1 MLLGL
6 SLTWSG
12 AQNRTTVSAT
22 DSEISDNL
30 DLRAVASIF
39 GEARDLED
47 FERRLN
53 NPETP
58 ISNLDLNLDN
68 QVDYLRV
75 VESIEGNQHIIV
87 VQAVMGRDQYQD
99 VATVEVEKDTR
110 NRRVQVQVVGDT
122 FLYGTNYIYEPV
134 YVGTPVIYNYFWQ
147 PYYQPYCSSWYWGFY
162 PSYYYAWHPFPIFR
176 YRHHIGLCINFGFQY
191 NYVNFRRCHWG
202 YSHYFGRRGNFIE
215 RHHPQRGFAYRNQ
228 GIANRYELDRTRTV
242 RNVAYPDTRS
252 PLAGTRDNQ
261 TATRPETGSVRGNW
275 TSATE
280 TRPVRQDYTN
290 GTTTNPRPTRANYS
304 EASSPRPVRQDYT
317 NGTITNPRPT
327 RANYS
332 EAPSPRPV
340 RENYSNT
347 PVTPRP
353 VRENYTLASTTATPR
368 PTRSDYST
376 TATPRPVRQDY
387 TPSTTTVSPR
397 PVRQEYSTPRPT
409 RQDYMPSPSASSVSP
424 RPTRQDYS
432 APTPQPSRQD
442 YTPSASSVSPRPAR
456 QDYSAPRPSRQDYSS
471 SGSSR
476 SMRSETSTSSR
487 LSRN

>member
-1 MLLGL
+1 MKTKLLYSMLLGL

-87 VQAVMGRDQYQD
+87 VQAVLGRDQFQD

-162 PSYYYAWHPFPIFR
+162 PNYYYAWHPFPIFR

-215 RHHPQRGFAYRNQ
+215 RQHPQRGFAYRNQ

-242 RNVAYPDTRS
+242 RNVAYPDTHNS
-252 PLAGTRDNQ
+252 LVGTRDNQ

-275 TSATE
+275 TSASE
-280 TRPVRQDYTN
+280 TRPVRQDLTS
-290 GTTTNPRPTRANYS
+290 GATTNPRPSRANYS
-304 EASSPRPVRQDYT
+304 EATSPRPVRQ
-317 NGTITNPRPT
+317 NF
-327 RANYS
+327 
-332 EAPSPRPV
+332 
-340 RENYSNT
+340 SNT
-347 PVTPRP
+347 TSTPRP
-353 VRENYTLASTTATPR
+353 VRENYTLASTTSAPR

-376 TATPRPVRQDY
+376 TTTTPRPTRQDY

-397 PVRQEYSTPRPT
+397 PVRQEYSTPTPRPT
-409 RQDYMPSPSASSVSP
+409 RQDYTPSPSASSVSP

-432 APTPQPSRQD
+432 APAPRPSRQD

-456 QDYSAPRPSRQDYSS
+456 QDYSAPRPSHQDYSS

>member
-1 MLLGL
+1 MKTKLLYSMMLGL

-87 VQAVMGRDQYQD
+87 VQAVLGRDQYQD
-99 VATVEVEKDTR
+99 VATVEVEKDSR

-228 GIANRYELDRTRTV
+228 GVANRYELDRTRTV

-275 TSATE
+275 TSASE
-280 TRPVRQDYTN
+280 TRPVRQDYTSN
-290 GTTTNPRPTRANYS
+290 AATTPRPTRADYS
-304 EASSPRPVRQDYT
+304 VTPNPRPVRQ
-317 NGTITNPRPT
+317 NF
-327 RANYS
+327 
-332 EAPSPRPV
+332 
-340 RENYSNT
+340 SNT
-347 PVTPRP
+347 TASPRP
-353 VRENYTLASTTATPR
+353 VRENYTLASNTSTPR

-376 TATPRPVRQDY
+376 TTATPRPSRQDY

-397 PVRQEYSTPRPT
+397 PVRQEYTP
-409 RQDYMPSPSASSVSP
+409 SSSSVSP
-424 RPTRQDYS
+424 RPVRQDYS
-432 APTPQPSRQD
+432 APTPRPSRQE
-442 YTPSASSVSPRPAR
+442 YTPSSSSVSPRPVR
-456 QDYSAPRPSRQDYSS
+456 QDYSVPTPRPSRQEYSS
-471 SGSSR
+471 SSATR
-476 SMRSETSTSSR
+476 SMRSENGTSSR

>member
-1 MLLGL
+1 MMLGL

-87 VQAVMGRDQYQD
+87 VQAVLGRDQYQD
-99 VATVEVEKDTR
+99 VATVEVEKDSR

-228 GIANRYELDRTRTV
+228 GVANRYELDRTRTV

-275 TSATE
+275 TSASE
-280 TRPVRQDYTN
+280 TRPVRQDYTSN
-290 GTTTNPRPTRANYS
+290 AATTPRPTRADYS
-304 EASSPRPVRQDYT
+304 VTPNPRPVRQ
-317 NGTITNPRPT
+317 NF
-327 RANYS
+327 
-332 EAPSPRPV
+332 
-340 RENYSNT
+340 SNT
-347 PVTPRP
+347 TASPRP
-353 VRENYTLASTTATPR
+353 VRENYTLASNTSTPR

-376 TATPRPVRQDY
+376 TTATPRPSRQDY

-397 PVRQEYSTPRPT
+397 PVRQEYTP
-409 RQDYMPSPSASSVSP
+409 SSSSVSP
-424 RPTRQDYS
+424 RPVRQDYS
-432 APTPQPSRQD
+432 APTPRPSRQE
-442 YTPSASSVSPRPAR
+442 YTPSSSSVSPRPVR
-456 QDYSAPRPSRQDYSS
+456 QDYSVPTPRPSRQEYSS
-471 SGSSR
+471 SSATR
-476 SMRSETSTSSR
+476 SMRSENGTSSR

>member
-6 SLTWSG
+6 SLTWGG

-75 VESIEGNQHIIV
+75 VESIKGNQHIIV
-87 VQAVMGRDQYQD
+87 VQAVLGRDQYQD

-147 PYYQPYCSSWYWGFY
+147 LYHQAYCSSWYWGFY

-176 YRHHIGLCINFGFQY
+176 YRHHIGLSINFGFQY

-228 GIANRYELDRTRTV
+228 GIANRYELDRTRIV

-252 PLAGTRDNQ
+252 PLADTRDNQ
-261 TATRPETGSVRGNW
+261 VATRPETGSVRGNW
-275 TSATE
+275 TSASE
-280 TRPVRQDYTN
+280 TRPVRQDLTSSA
-290 GTTTNPRPTRANYS
+290 TTNPRPTRADFS
-304 EASSPRPVRQDYT
+304 EAT
-317 NGTITNPRPT
+317 
-327 RANYS
+327 
-332 EAPSPRPV
+332 SPRPV

-376 TATPRPVRQDY
+376 TTATPRPVRQDY

-397 PVRQEYSTPRPT
+397 PVRQ
-409 RQDYMPSPSASSVSP
+409 
-424 RPTRQDYS
+424 DYS
-432 APTPQPSRQD
+432 APKPRPSHQE
-442 YTPSASSVSPRPAR
+442 YTPSASSVSPRPVR
-456 QDYSAPRPSRQDYSS
+456 QDYSAPTPSPSRQDYSS
-471 SGSSR
+471 SSSSR
-476 SMRSETSTSSR
+476 SMRSQTSTSSR
-487 LSRN
+487 L

>member
-1 MLLGL
+1 MKTKLLYSMMLGL

-87 VQAVMGRDQYQD
+87 VQAVLGRDQYQD
-99 VATVEVEKDTR
+99 VATVEVEKDSR

-275 TSATE
+275 TSASE
-280 TRPVRQDYTN
+280 TRPVRQDYTSN
-290 GTTTNPRPTRANYS
+290 AATTPRPTRADYS
-304 EASSPRPVRQDYT
+304 VTPNPRPVRQ
-317 NGTITNPRPT
+317 NF
-327 RANYS
+327 
-332 EAPSPRPV
+332 
-340 RENYSNT
+340 SNT
-347 PVTPRP
+347 TASPRP
-353 VRENYTLASTTATPR
+353 VRENYTLASNTSTPR

-376 TATPRPVRQDY
+376 TTATPRPSRQDY

-397 PVRQEYSTPRPT
+397 PVRQDYTP
-409 RQDYMPSPSASSVSP
+409 SSSSVSP
-424 RPTRQDYS
+424 RPVRQDYS
-432 APTPQPSRQD
+432 APTPRPSRQE
-442 YTPSASSVSPRPAR
+442 YTPSSSSVSPRPVR
-456 QDYSAPRPSRQDYSS
+456 QDYSAPTPRPSRQEYSS
-471 SGSSR
+471 SSATR
-476 SMRSETSTSSR
+476 SMRSENGTSSR

>member
-1 MLLGL
+1 MMLGL

-87 VQAVMGRDQYQD
+87 VQAVLGRDQYQD
-99 VATVEVEKDTR
+99 VATVEVEKDSR

-228 GIANRYELDRTRTV
+228 GVANRYELDRTRTV

-275 TSATE
+275 TSASE
-280 TRPVRQDYTN
+280 TRPVRQDYTSN
-290 GTTTNPRPTRANYS
+290 AATTPRPTRADYS
-304 EASSPRPVRQDYT
+304 VTPNPRPVRQ
-317 NGTITNPRPT
+317 NF
-327 RANYS
+327 
-332 EAPSPRPV
+332 
-340 RENYSNT
+340 SNT
-347 PVTPRP
+347 TASPRP
-353 VRENYTLASTTATPR
+353 VRENYTLASNTSTPR

-376 TATPRPVRQDY
+376 TTATPRPSRQDY

-397 PVRQEYSTPRPT
+397 PVRQEYTP
-409 RQDYMPSPSASSVSP
+409 SSSSVSP
-424 RPTRQDYS
+424 RPVRQDYS
-432 APTPQPSRQD
+432 APTPRPSRQE
-442 YTPSASSVSPRPAR
+442 YTPSSSSVSPRPVR
-456 QDYSAPRPSRQDYSS
+456 QDYSAPTPRPSRQEYSS
-471 SGSSR
+471 SSATR
-476 SMRSETSTSSR
+476 SMRSENGTSSR

>member
-1 MLLGL
+1 MMLGL

-87 VQAVMGRDQYQD
+87 VQAVLGRDQYQD
-99 VATVEVEKDTR
+99 VATVEVEKDSR

-275 TSATE
+275 TSASE
-280 TRPVRQDYTN
+280 TRPVRQDYTSN
-290 GTTTNPRPTRANYS
+290 AATTPRPTRADYS
-304 EASSPRPVRQDYT
+304 VTPNPRPVRQ
-317 NGTITNPRPT
+317 NF
-327 RANYS
+327 
-332 EAPSPRPV
+332 
-340 RENYSNT
+340 SNT
-347 PVTPRP
+347 TASPRP
-353 VRENYTLASTTATPR
+353 VRENYTLASNTSTPR

-376 TATPRPVRQDY
+376 TTATPRPSRQDY

-397 PVRQEYSTPRPT
+397 PVRQDYTP
-409 RQDYMPSPSASSVSP
+409 SSSSVSP
-424 RPTRQDYS
+424 RPVRQDYS
-432 APTPQPSRQD
+432 APTPRPSRQE
-442 YTPSASSVSPRPAR
+442 YTPSSSSVSPRPVR
-456 QDYSAPRPSRQDYSS
+456 QDYSAPTPRPSRQEYSS
-471 SGSSR
+471 SSATR
-476 SMRSETSTSSR
+476 SMRSENGTSSR

>member
-1 MLLGL
+1 MKTKLLYSMMLGL

-87 VQAVMGRDQYQD
+87 VQAVLGRDQYQD
-99 VATVEVEKDTR
+99 VATVEVEKDSR

-228 GIANRYELDRTRTV
+228 GVANRYELDRTRTV

-275 TSATE
+275 TSASE
-280 TRPVRQDYTN
+280 TRPVRQDYTSN
-290 GTTTNPRPTRANYS
+290 AATTPRPTRADYS
-304 EASSPRPVRQDYT
+304 VTPNPRPVRQ
-317 NGTITNPRPT
+317 NF
-327 RANYS
+327 
-332 EAPSPRPV
+332 
-340 RENYSNT
+340 SNT
-347 PVTPRP
+347 TASPRP
-353 VRENYTLASTTATPR
+353 VRENYTLASNTSTPR

-376 TATPRPVRQDY
+376 TTATPRPSRQDY

-397 PVRQEYSTPRPT
+397 PVRQEYTP
-409 RQDYMPSPSASSVSP
+409 SSSSVSP
-424 RPTRQDYS
+424 RPVRQDYS
-432 APTPQPSRQD
+432 APTPRPSRQE
-442 YTPSASSVSPRPAR
+442 YTPSSSSVSPRPVR
-456 QDYSAPRPSRQDYSS
+456 QDYSAPTPRPSRQEYSS
-471 SGSSR
+471 SSATR
-476 SMRSETSTSSR
+476 SMRSENGTSSR